1 MRYTDVAIV
10 GGGLAGSTA
19 AAMLGRAGIPA
30 LLIDPH
36 TIYPPELRC
45 EKLGGEQLGLLR
57 KTGLADATLR
67 ATTLDGEV
75 WEARF
80 GYVVAR
86 KPSDQH
92 GVMYD
97 TLVNT
102 MRAQIADDVETI
114 FAKASAI
121 SNSGERQKVVL
132 SNGEEI
138 SARLVVLANGLN
150 VGLRHTLGIKRQI
163 ISACHSVTLGFDVEP
178 VGRPAFDFP
187 ALTYWPKRSSARMA
201 YLSIFPVGAAM
212 RANLMVYR
220 DMTDPWL
227 HRFRQAPEQTM
238 RALMPGLADMMGEF
252 KVSGPVKIRPAD
264 LCVTEGYLQ
273 PGIVLV
279 GDAFSTSCPAAGTGT
294 TKVFTDVERLC
305 NVYIPQ
311 WLASDG
317 MDSQKIAEFYNDPEK
332 MACEARC
339 LAKAYHLR
347 SLSTDNGLS
356 WRAQRWARFVIRLS
370 QGTWRSVR
378 KRLSIGSRPQTL
390 PAKQPADPR
399 HGRPAQTGPLL
410 PELLLVNR
418 LDEQAPGLIPELET
432 SRENWSGRREPNP
445 HLQSGNHRSAGEPH
459 LRDKTVVATTADR

>member
-30 LLIDPH
+30 VLIDPH

-45 EKLGGEQLGLLR
+45 EKLGGDQIDLLR
-57 KTGLADATLR
+57 KTGLADVTLR

-80 GYVVAR
+80 GYVVAK

-102 MRAQIADDVETI
+102 VRAQIPPDVPTI
-114 FAKASAI
+114 CAKALAV
-121 SNSGERQKVVL
+121 SNSEERQKVVL
-132 SNGEEI
+132 ANGEEI

-150 VGLRHTLGIKRQI
+150 PGIRHALGLKRRV
-163 ISACHSVTLGFDVEP
+163 ISECHSVTLGFDVEP
-178 VGRPAFDFP
+178 VGRQAFGFP
-187 ALTYWPKRSSARMA
+187 ALTYWPKRTSARMA
-201 YLSIFPVGAAM
+201 YLTLFPIGAAM

-227 HRFRQAPEQTM
+227 SRFRQAPEETM
-238 RALMPGLADMMGEF
+238 RAGLQRMMGEF
-252 KVSGPVKIRPAD
+252 KVNGPVGIRPAD
-264 LCVTEGYLQ
+264 LTTTEGHLQ

-294 TKVFTDVERLC
+294 TKVFTDVGRLC
-305 NVYIPQ
+305 NAHIPQ
-311 WLASDG
+311 WLSTEG
-317 MDSQKIAEFYNDPEK
+317 MDAQKIACFYHDPEK
-332 MACEARC
+332 MACETRS

-347 SLSTDNGLS
+347 SLSIDNGLW
-356 WRAQRWARFVIRLS
+356 WRTQRWARFMLRLS
-370 QGTWRSVR
+370 QGISRSVR
-378 KRLSIGSRPQTL
+378 ERLLSGS
-390 PAKQPADPR
+390 APR
-399 HGRPAQTGPLL
+399 QLAAQ
-410 PELLLVNR
+410 
-418 LDEQAPGLIPELET
+418 Q
-432 SRENWSGRREPNP
+432 
-445 HLQSGNHRSAGEPH
+445 
-459 LRDKTVVATTADR
+459 LR

>member
-30 LLIDPH
+30 VLIDPH

-45 EKLGGEQLGLLR
+45 EKLGGDQIDLLR

-80 GYVVAR
+80 GFVVAR
-86 KPSDQH
+86 KPSDQY

-102 MRAQIADDVETI
+102 VRAQIPPNVETI
-114 FAKASAI
+114 HVKALAI
-121 SNSGERQKVVL
+121 SNSEERQKVVL

-150 VGLRHTLGIKRQI
+150 VGVRHALGLKRRV
-163 ISACHSVTLGFDVEP
+163 ISECHSVTLGFDVES
-178 VGRPAFDFP
+178 VGRHAFGFP
-187 ALTYWPKRSSARMA
+187 ALTYWPKRTSARMA
-201 YLSIFPVGAAM
+201 YLTLFPIGAAM

-227 HRFRQAPEQTM
+227 SRFRQAPEETM
-238 RALMPGLADMMGEF
+238 RAMMPGLQRMMGQF
-252 KVSGPVKIRPAD
+252 KVSGPVRIRPAD
-264 LCVTEGYLQ
+264 LTTTEGHLQ

-294 TKVFTDVERLC
+294 TKVFTDVGRLC
-305 NVYIPQ
+305 NAYIPL
-311 WLASDG
+311 WLSTEG
-317 MDSQKIAEFYNDPEK
+317 MDAQKMAGFYNDQEK
-332 MACEARC
+332 TACEARS

-347 SLSTDNGLS
+347 SLSIDNGLW
-356 WRAQRWARFVIRLS
+356 WRAQRWARFIVRLS
-370 QGTWRSVR
+370 QGISRSVR
-378 KRLSIGSRPQTL
+378 ERLSSRSV
-390 PAKQPADPR
+390 PR
-399 HGRPAQTGPLL
+399 HLAAQ
-410 PELLLVNR
+410 
-418 LDEQAPGLIPELET
+418 Q
-432 SRENWSGRREPNP
+432 
-445 HLQSGNHRSAGEPH
+445 
-459 LRDKTVVATTADR
+459 LR

>member
-19 AAMLGRAGIPA
+19 AAMLGRAGVPA
-30 LLIDPH
+30 VMIDPH
-36 TIYPPELRC
+36 TAYPPELRC
-45 EKLGGEQLGLLR
+45 EKLGGEQLDLLR

-102 MRAQIADDVETI
+102 VRGQIPPDVETI
-114 FAKASAI
+114 HAKASAI
-121 SNSGERQKVVL
+121 SSSPERQKLVL

-150 VGLRHTLGIKRQI
+150 VGLRHTLGIRRHI
-163 ISACHSVTLGFDVEP
+163 ISECHSVTLGFNVEP
-178 VGRPAFDFP
+178 VGRAAFAFP
-187 ALTYWPKRSSARMA
+187 ALTYWPKRSTSRMA
-201 YLSIFPVGAAM
+201 YLSIFPVNGAM

-227 HRFRQAPEQTM
+227 PGFRQAPEQAM
-238 RALMPGLADMMGEF
+238 RALMPGLPGMMGEF
-252 KVSGPVKIRPAD
+252 KVIGPIKIRPAD
-264 LCVTEGYLQ
+264 LCVTEGHTQ

-311 WLASDG
+311 WLATDG
-317 MDSQKIAEFYNDPEK
+317 MDAEKITAFYHDPVK
-332 MACEARC
+332 TACDARC

-347 SLSTDNGLS
+347 SLSIDNSLS
-356 WRAQRWARFVIRLS
+356 WRAQRWARFIVRLS
-370 QGTWRSVR
+370 QGVLRPIR
-378 KRLSIGSRPQTL
+378 GRLAVGSSPRNL
-390 PAKQPADPR
+390 AAKGAHPG
-399 HGRPAQTGPLL
+399 HGRFA
-410 PELLLVNR
+410 
-418 LDEQAPGLIPELET
+418 
-432 SRENWSGRREPNP
+432 
-445 HLQSGNHRSAGEPH
+445 
-459 LRDKTVVATTADR
+459 

>member
-1 MRYTDVAIV
+1 MRYTDIAIV
-10 GGGLAGSTA
+10 GGGLAGSMA
-19 AAMLGRAGIPA
+19 AAMLGRAGVPA

-36 TIYPPELRC
+36 TSYPPELRC
-45 EKLGGEQLGLLR
+45 EKLGGEQLDLLR
-57 KTGLADATLR
+57 KTGLADATLC

-86 KPSDQH
+86 RPSDQH

-102 MRAQIADDVETI
+102 VRAQIAPDVETI
-114 FAKASAI
+114 HAKASAI
-121 SNSGERQKVVL
+121 SNSRERQKIVL

-150 VGLRHTLGIKRQI
+150 VGLRHTLGIKRHV
-163 ISACHSVTLGFDVEP
+163 ISECHSVTLGFDVAP
-178 VGRPAFDFP
+178 VGRAAFSFP
-187 ALTYWPKRSSARMA
+187 ALTYWPRRSSSRLA
-201 YLSIFPVGAAM
+201 YLTLFPIGGVM

-227 HRFRQAPEQTM
+227 HGFRQAPEQAM
-238 RALMPGLADMMGEF
+238 CAIMPGLQRMMGEF
-252 KVSGPVKIRPAD
+252 KVSGPIRIRPAD
-264 LCVTEGYLQ
+264 LYVTENYLQ

-311 WLASDG
+311 WLSTDG
-317 MDSQKIAEFYNDPEK
+317 MNIEKIAGFYNDPEK
-332 MACEARC
+332 TACEARS

-347 SLSTDNGLS
+347 SLSIDNGVS
-356 WRAQRWARFVIRLS
+356 WRARRWARFLVRLS
-370 QGTWRSVR
+370 EGIWRSFR
-378 KRLSIGSRPQTL
+378 ERPSRSSISPNLAG
-390 PAKQPADPR
+390 KQPAHPG
-399 HGRPAQTGPLL
+399 HG
-410 PELLLVNR
+410 
-418 LDEQAPGLIPELET
+418 
-432 SRENWSGRREPNP
+432 S
-445 HLQSGNHRSAGEPH
+445 
-459 LRDKTVVATTADR
+459 VA

>member
-19 AAMLGRAGIPA
+19 AAMLGRAGVPA
-30 LLIDPH
+30 LMIDPH
-36 TIYPPELRC
+36 TVYPPELRC
-45 EKLGGEQLGLLR
+45 EKLGGEQLDLLR

-80 GYVVAR
+80 GYVVTR

-102 MRAQIADDVETI
+102 VRGQIPSDVETI
-114 FAKASAI
+114 HAKVSAI
-121 SNSGERQKVVL
+121 SSSPERQKLVL
-132 SNGEEI
+132 SNDEEI

-150 VGLRHTLGIKRQI
+150 VGLRHTLGIRRHI
-163 ISACHSVTLGFDVEP
+163 ISECHSVTLGFNVEP
-178 VGRPAFDFP
+178 VGRAAFAFP
-187 ALTYWPKRSSARMA
+187 ALTYWPKRSTSRMA
-201 YLSIFPVGAAM
+201 YLSIFPVNGAM

-227 HRFRQAPEQTM
+227 PGFRQAPEQAM
-238 RALMPGLADMMGEF
+238 RALMPGLLHMMGEF
-252 KVSGPVKIRPAD
+252 KVIGPVKVRPAD
-264 LCVTEGYLQ
+264 LCVTEGHIQ

-305 NVYIPQ
+305 NLYIPQ
-311 WLASDG
+311 WLATDG
-317 MDSQKIAEFYNDPEK
+317 MDAEKITAFYDDPVK
-332 MACEARC
+332 TACDARC

-347 SLSTDNGLS
+347 SLSIDNGLS
-356 WRAQRWARFVIRLS
+356 WRAQRWARFIVRLS
-370 QGTWRSVR
+370 QGVLRPIR
-378 KRLSIGSRPQTL
+378 ERLAVGSIPRNL
-390 PAKQPADPR
+390 AAKGAHPG
-399 HGRPAQTGPLL
+399 HGRFA
-410 PELLLVNR
+410 
-418 LDEQAPGLIPELET
+418 
-432 SRENWSGRREPNP
+432 
-445 HLQSGNHRSAGEPH
+445 
-459 LRDKTVVATTADR
+459 